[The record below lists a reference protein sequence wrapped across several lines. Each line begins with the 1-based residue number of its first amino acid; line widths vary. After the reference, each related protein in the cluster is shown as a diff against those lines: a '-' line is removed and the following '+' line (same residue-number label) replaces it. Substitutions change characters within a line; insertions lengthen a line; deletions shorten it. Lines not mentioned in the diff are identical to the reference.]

1 MGRSVVGV
9 RIDEGESHRQR
20 VLEES
25 RGGGS

>member
-20 VLEES
+20 VREES
-25 RGGGS
+25 GGEGS